1 MEIAT
6 IFRENIY
13 EYSKKYSNLYIP
25 ANFNAVNSIIKC
37 RTSELGGEVYYC
49 PNCEKEHYVYH
60 SCKNRHCPKCGS
72 EDSYKWLEKQLEK
85 LLPVD
90 YFLVTFTLPEELRF
104 ICSNNK
110 KLFYNALFS
119 ASSEALTQ
127 MMTSRIHAKGKTGFT
142 GVLHTW
148 TRDML
153 YHPHIHYI
161 VPGGVFD
168 VDNNE
173 WHKSSSKFLIP
184 VLALSKIFRAKYRD
198 YLEKQNKELF
208 NLIDQDVWKREFVT
222 HSQGV
227 GKGDTALTYLSK
239 YVFKT
244 AITNKRIV
252 AYDKKQVTIS
262 YKPSGS
268 DQQKYKKF
276 EVLEFIR
283 RFLDHVLPEG
293 LKRIRSFGF
302 LNPRSAKT
310 FEKLKKHFEDKD
322 QPIYLVKSENPV
334 YHKRERNIC
343 PHCDF
348 TMNMIKEI
356 PRRSRSP
363 SSKSL
368 FSLLLG

>member
-13 EYSKKYSNLYIP
+13 EYSKKYNNLHVP

-37 RTSELGGEVYYC
+37 RTSALGGEVYYC
-49 PNCEKEHYVYH
+49 SNCEKEHYVYH

-72 EDSYKWLEKQLEK
+72 EDSHKWLEQQLEK
-85 LLPVD
+85 LLPVN

-104 ICSNNK
+104 ICSNHK

-119 ASSEALTQ
+119 ASSEALKQ
-127 MMTSRIHAKGKTGFT
+127 IMTSRIYAKGKAGFI
-142 GVLHTW
+142 GFLHTW

-168 VDNNE
+168 EESNE
-173 WHKSSSKFLIP
+173 WHGSSSNFLIP
-184 VLALSKIFRAKYRD
+184 VLALSKVFRAKFRD
-198 YLEKQNKELF
+198 YLEKQNRKIF
-208 NLIDQDVWKREFVT
+208 KQIDQKVWKREFVT

-252 AYDKKQVTIS
+252 SYDKKQVCIS
-262 YKPSGS
+262 YIPSGS
-268 DQQKYKKF
+268 NQQKYKTF
-276 EVLEFIR
+276 DVFEFIR
-283 RFLDHVLPEG
+283 RFMDHILPEG
-293 LKRIRSFGF
+293 FKRIRSFGF
-302 LNPRSAKT
+302 INPRSAKT
-310 FEKLKKHFEDKD
+310 FEKLQNHLEDRELPITIINTEKPVFHKK
-322 QPIYLVKSENPV
+322 
-334 YHKRERNIC
+334 ERNIC
-343 PHCDF
+343 PHCKI
-348 TMNMIKEI
+348 TMNMVKEI

-363 SSKSL
+363 THNSL
-368 FSLLLG
+368 FCLLLG